1 MEASKYCDKPGEG
14 EGGKKKPKKQQD
26 EIKAYVHQRCGT
38 KFSAAWER
46 KAR

>member
-1 MEASKYCDKPGEG
+1 MEASKYCDKPGGG
-14 EGGKKKPKKQQD
+14 EKKKKTTQD

>member
-14 EGGKKKPKKQQD
+14 EGKKKKKQD

-46 KAR
+46 KVR